1 MANDLVPVEP
11 EPQEFPQDALNDAVV
26 EAVDDFLI
34 SIEDHIDEMIAH
46 MPEDAVT
53 TFNTVL
59 NATARARGVEV
70 PEKE

>member
-11 EPQEFPQDALNDAVV
+11 EPQEYSQDALNDAVV

-34 SIEDHIDEMIAH
+34 SIEDHIDEMVSH

-53 TFNTVL
+53 TFNTL
-59 NATARARGVEV
+59 LTATARARGCETL
-70 PEKE
+70 EEE